1 MATLTLTAAMPA
13 LELTEGESLV
23 LEAIDP
29 TTGAAVT
36 GVVCNNFTIYASES
50 DAKTLTEEPF
60 RTIYLSQSDG
70 NLGRRAGDF
79 GGPGG

>member
-1 MATLTLTAAMPA
+1 MPA

-36 GVVCNNFTIYASES
+36 GVVCNNMVIYASDS

-60 RTIYLSQSDG
+60 HTIYLSQSVGD
-70 NLGRRAGDF
+70 LGQRAGDF